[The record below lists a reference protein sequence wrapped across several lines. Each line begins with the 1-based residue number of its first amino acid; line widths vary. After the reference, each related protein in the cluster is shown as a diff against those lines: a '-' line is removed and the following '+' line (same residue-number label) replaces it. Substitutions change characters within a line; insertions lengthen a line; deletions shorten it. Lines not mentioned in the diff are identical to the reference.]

1 MSFARAS
8 DRLKF
13 VHGVME
19 SRWKIIASYHGYEA
33 MEFVVLF
40 NIFPIF
46 CIFFL
51 ERFTIFSQNISYY
64 QPYLGTALMFNAFVP
79 LIYCCT
85 TFSNKS
91 TFCTIFWNSEF

>member
-51 ERFTIFSQNISYY
+51 KT
-64 QPYLGTALMFNAFVP
+64 
-79 LIYCCT
+79 
-85 TFSNKS
+85 
-91 TFCTIFWNSEF
+91 